1 MINRTAC
8 AIETIEQFFLDRYG
22 HTVTLEY
29 MEGENT
35 ILITVECVEGE
46 IASGECDWDAGE
58 CLEDALELVLN
69 RAMQP

>member
-1 MINRTAC
+1 MIKHAAC
-8 AIETIEQFFLDRYG
+8 AIETIEQLFLGGYG

-35 ILITVECVEGE
+35 ILITVECVEGV
-46 IASGECDWDAGE
+46 IASGECDWNADE
-58 CLEDALELVLN
+58 CLEDALEIVLN